1 MIVPSIDL
9 MSGRAVQLRRGKEH
23 VFDGGDPFARL
34 DQFAVAGEV
43 TAGLVACGGTA
54 GGFGAKYLAQSK
66 ITAIDSS
73 DASTMR
79 ISWLS
84 LLFFCGSLTNGPLPV

>member
-1 MIVPSIDL
+1 MFTGGFAAAGPRELVEPD
-9 MSGRAVQLRRGKEH
+9 AVEGLGATG
-23 VFDGGDPFARL
+23 FT
-34 DQFAVAGEV
+34 VAGEV
-43 TAGLVACGGTA
+43 AAGLLACGGI
-54 GGFGAKYLAQSK
+54 GGGYGAKNLAQSK

-84 LLFFCGSLTNGPLPV
+84 LLVFCGSLTNGPLPA

>member
-1 MIVPSIDL
+1 M
-9 MSGRAVQLRRGKEH
+9 
-23 VFDGGDPFARL
+23 FTGGFAEIPAADPCEAAEPAAAEGL
-34 DQFAVAGEV
+34 DAPEFTGAGEV
-43 TAGLVACGGTA
+43 TGGLLACGGTA

-66 ITAIDSS
+66 ITTIDSS

-84 LLFFCGSLTNGPLPV
+84 LLVFCGSLTNGPLPA